1 MNGYHRIRAALRGER
16 PDTTPVILHNFM
28 LAAKEAGITMTQYRQ
43 NPDLIA
49 RCHIESVERYDL
61 DGVLVD
67 IDTATLA
74 GALGVPVELPEDQP
88 ALSHGPRLKV
98 LEEVDDL
105 GPVDIAKYGRVQ
117 VWLEAVSLLSRHFR
131 DEVFIRGNC
140 DQCAFSLA
148 SMMRTPQEWMLDLMD
163 HDNRPR
169 IQKLLEHCA
178 EATSQFIRLMG
189 QTGAHMVS
197 NGDSP
202 AGPEMISP
210 RLYRTFA
217 LPYEKLAAECAHEQG
232 LPYALHICGN
242 TNLILDDMLQ
252 SGADALELDFKTEI
266 DLVRKKLEGRAT
278 FIGNIDPNGVLAL
291 GSRQLVETRTRE
303 LIDCFRG
310 NPRFI
315 LNAGCAIP
323 ATTPPE
329 NIRSMIRTAR
339 QWQGPRDPL

>member
-1 MNGYHRIRAALRGER
+1 MNGYRRIQAALRGER
-16 PDTTPVILHNFM
+16 PDTTPVMLHNFM
-28 LAAKEAGITMTQYRQ
+28 LAAKEAGITMKQYRQ
-43 NPDLIA
+43 NPDAIA

-88 ALSHGPRLKV
+88 ALSHGARLKV

-105 GPVDIAKYGRVQ
+105 EPVDIARYGRVQ
-117 VWLEAVSLLSRHFR
+117 VWLEAVRLLSRHFR
-131 DEVFIRGNC
+131 DQVFIRGNC

-163 HDNRPR
+163 EHNHARVHR
-169 IQKLLEHCA
+169 LLEHCA
-178 EATSQFIRLMG
+178 EATSQFIRLMA

-210 RLYRTFA
+210 RLYRAFA
-217 LPYEKLAAECAHEQG
+217 LPYEKLAVECAHAQG
-232 LPYALHICGN
+232 RPYALHICGN
-242 TNLILDDMLQ
+242 TSLILDDMLQ
-252 SGADALELDFKTEI
+252 SGADALELDFKT
-266 DLVRKKLEGRAT
+266 DTNLVREKLEGRAA

-291 GSRQLVETRTRE
+291 GNPQLVETRTRE
-303 LIDCFRG
+303 LLACFTG

-323 ATTPPE
+323 PTTPPE

-339 QWQGPRDPL
+339 RWQDSS

>member
-1 MNGYHRIRAALRGER
+1 MNGYERIQAALRGEW
-16 PDTTPVILHNFM
+16 PDTTPVMLHNFM
-28 LAAKEAGITMTQYRQ
+28 LAAKEGGITMEQYRR
-43 NPDLIA
+43 NPDAIA
-49 RCHIESVERYDL
+49 RCHIESVERYGL

-74 GALGVPVELPEDQP
+74 GAMGVPVELPEDQP
-88 ALSHGPRLKV
+88 ALSHGARLKV

-105 GPVDIAKYGRVQ
+105 EPVNIAQYSRVQ
-117 VWLEAVSLLSRHFR
+117 VWLEAVRLLSRHFR

-163 HDNRPR
+163 EDKHPR
-169 IQKLLEHCA
+169 AHRLLEHCA
-178 EATSQFIRLMG
+178 AATSQFILLMA

-202 AGPEMISP
+202 AGPEIISP

-217 LPYEKLAAECAHEQG
+217 LPHEKSAVACAHAQG

-242 TNLILDDMLQ
+242 TNLILDDMAL
-252 SGADALELDFKTEI
+252 SGADALELDFKT
-266 DLVRKKLEGRAT
+266 DTNLVRKKLEGRAA
-278 FIGNIDPNGVLAL
+278 FIGNIDPNGVLTL
-291 GSRQLVETRTRE
+291 GSPQLVEIKTRE
-303 LIDCFRG
+303 LLECFSG

-323 ATTPPE
+323 PTSPPE
-329 NIRSMIRTAR
+329 NIRSMIQTAR
-339 QWQGPRDPL
+339 QWQGPRA

>member
-1 MNGYHRIRAALRGER
+1 MNGHRRILAALRGEW
-16 PDTTPVILHNFM
+16 PDTTPVMLHNFM
-28 LAAKEAGITMTQYRQ
+28 LAAKEAGITMEQYRKS
-43 NPDLIA
+43 PGAIA

-74 GALGVPVELPEDQP
+74 GALGIPVELPEDQP
-88 ALSHGPRLKV
+88 ALSHGARLKV

-105 GPVDIAKYGRVQ
+105 EPVDIERSGRVQ
-117 VWLEAVSLLSRHFR
+117 VWLEAVRLLSRHFR
-131 DEVFIRGNC
+131 DEIFIRGNC

-148 SMMRTPQEWMLDLMD
+148 SMMRTPGEWMLDLMD
-163 HDNRPR
+163 EDNHPR
-169 IQKLLEHCA
+169 AHRLLEHCA
-178 EATSQFIRLMG
+178 AATSQFIRLMA

-210 RLYRTFA
+210 RLYRAFA
-217 LPYEKLAAECAHEQG
+217 LPYEKLAVECAHAQG
-232 LPYALHICGN
+232 QPYALHICGN
-242 TNLILDDMLQ
+242 TNLILDDMLR
-252 SGADALELDFKTEI
+252 SGADALELDFKT
-266 DLVRKKLEGRAT
+266 DTHLVRKKLEGRAT

-291 GSRQLVETRTRE
+291 GNLQLIEARTRE
-303 LIDCFRG
+303 LLECFAG

-323 ATTPPE
+323 PTTPPE
-329 NIRSMIRTAR
+329 NIRCMIRAAR
-339 QWQGPRDPL
+339 RWQGGHS

>member
-1 MNGYHRIRAALRGER
+1 MNGYQRIRAALRGEWV
-16 PDTTPVILHNFM
+16 DTTPVMLHNFM
-28 LAAKEAGITMTQYRQ
+28 LAAKEAGITMEQYRQ
-43 NPDLIA
+43 NPDAIA
-49 RCHIESVERYDL
+49 RCLTESVERYNL

-74 GALGVPVELPEDQP
+74 GALGVPVELPADQP
-88 ALSHGPRLKV
+88 ALSHGARLKV

-105 GPVDIAKYGRVQ
+105 EPVDISRYSRVQ
-117 VWLEAVSLLSRHFR
+117 VWLESVRLLSRHFR

-163 HDNRPR
+163 ENNHARAHR
-169 IQKLLEHCA
+169 LLEHCA
-178 EATSQFIRLMG
+178 GATSQFLRLMA

-202 AGPEMISP
+202 AGPDMISP

-217 LPYEKLAAECAHEQG
+217 LPYEKMAVECAHG
-232 LPYALHICGN
+232 LGKPYALHICGN
-242 TNLILDDMLQ
+242 TNLILDDMAQ
-252 SGADALELDFKTEI
+252 SGADALELDFKT
-266 DLVRKKLEGRAT
+266 DMHLARKKLEGRVT
-278 FIGNIDPNGVLAL
+278 FIGNLDPNGVLAL
-291 GSRQLVETRTRE
+291 GRPQIVEAGTRE
-303 LIDCFRG
+303 LLECFGG

-323 ATTPPE
+323 PTTPPE
-329 NIRSMIRTAR
+329 NIRSMIQTAR
-339 QWQGPRDPL
+339 QWQEPRA

>member
-1 MNGYHRIRAALRGER
+1 MNGYQRIQAALRGER
-16 PDTTPVILHNFM
+16 PDRTPVMLHNFM
-28 LAAKEAGITMTQYRQ
+28 LAAKEAGVTMARYRQ

-49 RCHIESVERYDL
+49 RCHIESVERYGL

-74 GALGVPVELPEDQP
+74 GALGVPVELPDDQP
-88 ALSHGPRLKV
+88 GLSHGARLKA

-105 GPVDIAKYGRVQ
+105 ESPDIARYDRIQ
-117 VWLEAVSLLSRHFR
+117 VWLEAVRLLSLHFR

-163 HDNRPR
+163 RENQPR
-169 IQKLLEHCA
+169 ILRLLDHCA
-178 EATSQFIRLMG
+178 GATSQFIRLMS

-210 RLYRTFA
+210 RLFRTYA
-217 LPYEKLAAECAHEQG
+217 LPYEKLAVECAHEQG

-242 TNLILDDMLQ
+242 TNLIVDDMLQ
-252 SGADALELDFKTEI
+252 SGADALELDFKT
-266 DLVRKKLEGRAT
+266 DAHLVRKKLQGRAT
-278 FIGNIDPNGVLAL
+278 FIGNVDPNGVLAL
-291 GSRQLVETRTRE
+291 GSPQLVETRTRE
-303 LIDCFRG
+303 LLECFSG

-323 ATTPPE
+323 PTTPPE
-329 NIRSMIRTAR
+329 NIRAMIRTAHD
-339 QWQGPRDPL
+339 WQGSSQ

>member
-1 MNGYHRIRAALRGER
+1 VNGYQRIRAALLGEW
-16 PDTTPVILHNFM
+16 PDATPVMLHNFM
-28 LAAKEAGITMTQYRQ
+28 LAAKEAGITMVQYRQ
-43 NPDLIA
+43 NPDVIA
-49 RCHIESVERYDL
+49 RCHIEAVERYDL

-74 GALGVPVELPEDQP
+74 GALGVPVELPDDQP
-88 ALSHGPRLKV
+88 ALAHGARLKA

-105 GPVDIAKYGRVQ
+105 EPVDIAQYGRVQ
-117 VWLEAVSLLSRHFR
+117 VWLEAVTLLSRHFR

-148 SMMRTPQEWMLDLMD
+148 SMMRTPQEWMLDLTD
-163 HDNRPR
+163 PENKPR
-169 IQKLLEHCA
+169 IQRLLEHCA
-178 EATSQFIRLMG
+178 GATSQFIRLMA

-202 AGPEMISP
+202 AGPDMISP
-210 RLYRTFA
+210 RLYRAFA
-217 LPYEKLAAECAHEQG
+217 LPCEKLAAECAHEQG

-242 TNLILDDMLQ
+242 TNIILDDMLQ
-252 SGADALELDFKTEI
+252 SGADALELDSKTDI

-291 GSRQLVETRTRE
+291 GSPQLVETRTRQLLE
-303 LIDCFRG
+303 CFTG
-310 NPRFI
+310 NPRLI

-323 ATTPPE
+323 STAPPE